1 MPLQYLIT
9 FLEGVVSFLSPCM
22 LPLLPAYLGYFAGGV
37 EHRRHTLA
45 RSMLFV
51 AGFAVVFCLLGV
63 TAGSLGAALS
73 QHRRVVDIVCGV
85 IVMLFG
91 LAYLDVIPLPFFRG
105 VQRVGAEGLLG
116 AFGFGIVYAV
126 GLTPCV
132 GAFLGSALMLAASVG
147 GAWKGLA
154 LLLAYSLGL
163 GIPFVLS
170 AVLIDRLSGAFRW
183 VKVHYR
189 VFNGVCGGFLILMG
203 AAMAAGWMNRI
214 LGALI

>member
-1 MPLQYLIT
+1 MQYLIT

-22 LPLLPAYLGYFAGGV
+22 LPLLPAYVGYFAAGAD
-37 EHRRHTLA
+37 RKRHTLA
-45 RSMLFV
+45 RSLMFV
-51 AGFAVVFCLLGV
+51 AGFTLIFCLLGV

-73 QHRRVVDIVCGV
+73 GHRRAVEIVCGACV
-85 IVMLFG
+85 ILFG

-105 VQRVGAEGLLG
+105 VQRMGAEGLWG
-116 AFGFGIVYAV
+116 AFVFGVIYAL

-147 GAWKGLA
+147 GAGKGLA

-170 AVLIDRLSGAFRW
+170 AVLIDRLSGAFGW
-183 VKVHYR
+183 VKAHYR
-189 VFNGVCGGFLILMG
+189 ILNIICGAVLILMG
-203 AAMAAGWMNRI
+203 AAMAAGWLQR
-214 LGALI
+214 LLTALI